1 MFLILLFYQLFAT
14 KSMMKDI
21 NLQEFCKELHIY
33 EFGIAPWPLPENA
46 KTILYETNPCPFTA
60 ADVEERLLGTTEFTP
75 KSAIVC
81 LFPYYVEYN
90 GPSNLSRYTWGTDYH
105 LVINEYLEKLIEKL
119 QKMNT
124 SAQFSIHCDTSP
136 LADRYMAYLAGLGF
150 YGKNNCFISPKWGS
164 YVMIGT
170 ILTTLEFEPNTPLK
184 QSCMG
189 CNRCIT
195 ACLGQC
201 LGHEEFK
208 YDTCKSYLTQKKGE
222 LTDREQ
228 HIIAKTPLVFGCDV
242 CQEVCPH
249 NQGIPATPIPEFQ
262 QIEPHIDID
271 ELEMLTNKE
280 FKAKYGHR
288 AFSWRGKKILM
299 RNQNIIEEK

>member
-1 MFLILLFYQLFAT
+1 
-14 KSMMKDI
+14 MKDI

-60 ADVEERLLGTTEFTP
+60 ADVEERLLGTTEFKP

-81 LFPYYVEYN
+81 LFPYYVEHN

-105 LVINEYLEKLIEKL
+105 LVINKYLEKLIEKL

-124 SAQFSIHCDTSP
+124 SAQFSIHCDTSL

-170 ILTTLEFEPNTPLK
+170 ILTTLEFEPNTPLG

-201 LGHEEFK
+201 LGHDEFK
-208 YDTCKSYLTQKKGE
+208 YATCKSYLTQKKGD
-222 LTDREQ
+222 LTNEEET
-228 HIIAKTPLVFGCDV
+228 IIGKTPLVFGCDV

-249 NQGIPATPIPEFQ
+249 NQSIPATPIPEFQ
-262 QIEPHIDID
+262 RVEPYIDIN
-271 ELEMLTNKE
+271 ELEPLTNKE
-280 FKAKYGHR
+280 FKAKYGNR

>member
-1 MFLILLFYQLFAT
+1 
-14 KSMMKDI
+14 MKDI

-33 EFGIAPWPLPENA
+33 EFGIAPWPLPDTA
-46 KTILYETNPCPFTA
+46 KDILYESNPCPFTA
-60 ADVEERLLGTTEFTP
+60 ADVEERLRGTTEFTP

-81 LFPYYVEYN
+81 LFPYYIEHS

-105 LVINEYLEKLIEKL
+105 LVINEYLDKLIEKL

-170 ILTTLEFEPNTPLK
+170 ILTTLEFEPNTPLG

-201 LGHEEFK
+201 LGYDEFK
-208 YDTCKSYLTQKKGE
+208 YDTCKSYLTQKKGD
-222 LTDREQ
+222 LTNEEET
-228 HIIAKTPLVFGCDV
+228 IIGKTPLVFGCDV

-249 NQGIPATPIPEFQ
+249 NQSIPATPIPEFQ
-262 QIEPHIDID
+262 HVEPYIDIN
-271 ELEMLTNKE
+271 EIETLTNKE

-288 AFSWRGKKILM
+288 AFSWRGKKILI
-299 RNQNIIEEK
+299 RNQNIIEGK

>member
-1 MFLILLFYQLFAT
+1 
-14 KSMMKDI
+14 MKDI
-21 NLQEFCKELHIY
+21 NLQELCKELHIY

-46 KTILYETNPCPFTA
+46 KAILYETNPCPFTA
-60 ADVEERLLGTTEFTP
+60 ADVEERLIGTTEFTP

-81 LFPYYVEYN
+81 LFPYYVEHS

-164 YVMIGT
+164 YVVIGT
-170 ILTTLEFEPNTPLK
+170 ILTTLEFEPNTPLD

-201 LGHEEFK
+201 LGHDEFK
-208 YDTCKSYLTQKKGE
+208 YDTCKSYLTQKKGD
-222 LTDREQ
+222 LTNEEET
-228 HIIAKTPLVFGCDV
+228 IIGKTPLVFGCDV

-249 NQGIPATPIPEFQ
+249 NQNIRTTPIPEFQ
-262 QIEPHIDID
+262 HVEPYIDIN
-271 ELEMLTNKE
+271 ELETLTNKE
-280 FKAKYGHR
+280 FKAKYGNW
-288 AFSWRGKKILM
+288 AFSWRGKKILI
-299 RNQNIIEEK
+299 RNQNIIERK

>member
-1 MFLILLFYQLFAT
+1 
-14 KSMMKDI
+14 MKDI

-46 KTILYETNPCPFTA
+46 KTILYESNPCPFTA

-81 LFPYYVEYN
+81 LFPYYVERS
-90 GPSNLSRYTWGTDYH
+90 GPSNLSRYTWATDYH
-105 LVINEYLEKLIEKL
+105 LVINEYLKKLTEKL
-119 QKMNT
+119 QKMDT

-164 YVMIGT
+164 YVTIGT
-170 ILTTLEFEPNTPLK
+170 ILTTLEFEPNTPLD
-184 QSCMG
+184 QSCIG

-201 LGHEEFK
+201 LGHDEFK
-208 YDTCKSYLTQKKGE
+208 YDTCKSYLTQKKGD
-222 LTDREQ
+222 LTNEEET
-228 HIIAKTPLVFGCDV
+228 IIGKTPLVFGCDV

-249 NQGIPATPIPEFQ
+249 N
-262 QIEPHIDID
+262 
-271 ELEMLTNKE
+271 
-280 FKAKYGHR
+280 
-288 AFSWRGKKILM
+288 
-299 RNQNIIEEK
+299 

>member
-1 MFLILLFYQLFAT
+1 M
-14 KSMMKDI
+14 KSTMKYI
-21 NLQEFCKELHIY
+21 NLQEICKELNIY
-33 EFGIAPWPLPENA
+33 EYGITSWPLPENA
-46 KTILYETNPCPFTA
+46 KSILYESNPCPFTA
-60 ADVEERLLGTTEFTP
+60 ANVEERLLGTSLFTP

-81 LFPYYVEYN
+81 LFPYYVEHKD
-90 GPSNLSRYTWGTDYH
+90 PSNLSRYTWAKDYH
-105 LVINEYLEKLIEKL
+105 LVINEYLKKLIEKL
-119 QKMNT
+119 QIMNT
-124 SAQFSIHCDTSP
+124 DAQFSIHCDTSP

-164 YVMIGT
+164 YVVIGT
-170 ILTTLEFEPNTPLK
+170 ILTTLELEPDTPLT

-201 LGHEEFK
+201 LGHDEFK
-208 YDTCKSYLTQKKGE
+208 FDTCKSYLTQKKGE
-222 LTDREQ
+222 LTSEEE

-249 NQGIPATPIPEFQ
+249 NKDIPTTPIPEFQ
-262 QIEPHIDID
+262 SVEPYIDID
-271 ELEMLTNKE
+271 ELDSLTNKE

-288 AFSWRGKKILM
+288 AFSWRGKKILI
-299 RNQNIIEEK
+299 RNQEIIESKKML

>member
-1 MFLILLFYQLFAT
+1 
-14 KSMMKDI
+14 MKYI
-21 NLQEFCKELHIY
+21 NLQEICKELNIY
-33 EFGIAPWPLPENA
+33 EFGVASWPLPENA
-46 KTILYETNPCPFTA
+46 KSILYESNPCPFTA
-60 ADVEERLLGTTEFTP
+60 ANVEERLLGTSLFTP

-81 LFPYYVEYN
+81 LFPYYVEHKD
-90 GPSNLSRYTWGTDYH
+90 PSNLSRYTWATDYH
-105 LVINEYLEKLIEKL
+105 LVINEYLKKLIEKL
-119 QKMNT
+119 QIMNT
-124 SAQFSIHCDTSP
+124 DAQFSIHCDTSP

-164 YVMIGT
+164 YVVIGT
-170 ILTTLEFEPNTPLK
+170 ILTTLELEPDTPLT
-184 QSCMG
+184 QSCME

-201 LGHEEFK
+201 LGHDEFK
-208 YDTCKSYLTQKKGE
+208 FDTCKSYLTQKKGE
-222 LTDREQ
+222 LTSEEE

-249 NQGIPATPIPEFQ
+249 NKDISTTPIPEFQ
-262 QIEPHIDID
+262 SVEPYIDID
-271 ELEMLTNKE
+271 ELDSLTNKE

-299 RNQNIIEEK
+299 RNQEIIESKKLL

>member
-1 MFLILLFYQLFAT
+1 
-14 KSMMKDI
+14 MKDI

-81 LFPYYVEYN
+81 LFPYYVKHN

-150 YGKNNCFISPKWGS
+150 YGKNNCFISLKWGS
-164 YVMIGT
+164 YVVIGT
-170 ILTTLEFEPNTPLK
+170 ILTTLEFEPNTPLEH
-184 QSCMG
+184 SRMG

-201 LGHEEFK
+201 LGYEEFK

-222 LTDREQ
+222 LTDQEQ
-228 HIIAKTPLVFGCDV
+228 HIIAKTPLLFGCDV

-249 NQGIPATPIPEFQ
+249 NQGIPTTPIPKFQ
-262 QIEPHIDID
+262 QIEPHIDIN

>member
-1 MFLILLFYQLFAT
+1 
-14 KSMMKDI
+14 MKDI

-33 EFGIAPWPLPENA
+33 EFGIAPWPLPDTA
-46 KTILYETNPCPFTA
+46 KDILYESNPCPFTA
-60 ADVEERLLGTTEFTP
+60 ADVEERLRGTTEFTP

-81 LFPYYVEYN
+81 LFPYYIEHS

-105 LVINEYLEKLIEKL
+105 LVINEYLDKLIEKL

-170 ILTTLEFEPNTPLK
+170 ILTTLEFEPNTPLG

-201 LGHEEFK
+201 LGHDEFK
-208 YDTCKSYLTQKKGE
+208 YDTCKSYLTQKKGD
-222 LTDREQ
+222 LTSEEET
-228 HIIAKTPLVFGCDV
+228 IIGKTPLVFGCDV

-249 NQGIPATPIPEFQ
+249 NQSIPATPIPEFQ
-262 QIEPHIDID
+262 RVEPYIDIN
-271 ELEMLTNKE
+271 ELETLTNKE
-280 FKAKYGHR
+280 FKAKYGNR

>member
-1 MFLILLFYQLFAT
+1 
-14 KSMMKDI
+14 MKYI
-21 NLQEFCKELHIY
+21 NLQEICKELNIY
-33 EFGIAPWPLPENA
+33 EFGVASWPLPENA
-46 KTILYETNPCPFTA
+46 KSILYESNPCPFTA
-60 ADVEERLLGTTEFTP
+60 ANVEERLLGTSLFTP

-81 LFPYYVEYN
+81 LFPYYVEHKD
-90 GPSNLSRYTWGTDYH
+90 PSNLSRYTWATDYH
-105 LVINEYLEKLIEKL
+105 LVINEYLKKLIEKL
-119 QKMNT
+119 QIMNT
-124 SAQFSIHCDTSP
+124 DAQFSIHCDTSP

-164 YVMIGT
+164 YVVIGT
-170 ILTTLEFEPNTPLK
+170 ILTTLELEPNTPLT

-201 LGHEEFK
+201 LGHDEFK
-208 YDTCKSYLTQKKGE
+208 FDTCKSYLTQKKGE
-222 LTDREQ
+222 LTSEEE

-249 NQGIPATPIPEFQ
+249 NKDIPTTPIPEFQ
-262 QIEPHIDID
+262 SVEPYIDID
-271 ELEMLTNKE
+271 ELDSLTNKE
-280 FKAKYGHR
+280 FKAKYGPR

-299 RNQNIIEEK
+299 RNQEIIESKKLL

>member
-1 MFLILLFYQLFAT
+1 M
-14 KSMMKDI
+14 KSTMKYI
-21 NLQEFCKELHIY
+21 NLQEICKELNIY
-33 EFGIAPWPLPENA
+33 EFGVASWPLPENA
-46 KTILYETNPCPFTA
+46 KSILYESNPCPFTA
-60 ADVEERLLGTTEFTP
+60 ANVEERLLGTSLFTP

-81 LFPYYVEYN
+81 LFPYYVEHKD
-90 GPSNLSRYTWGTDYH
+90 PSNLSRYTWAKDYH
-105 LVINEYLEKLIEKL
+105 LVINEYLKKLIEKL
-119 QKMNT
+119 QIMNT
-124 SAQFSIHCDTSP
+124 DAQFSIHCDTSP

-164 YVMIGT
+164 YVVIGT
-170 ILTTLEFEPNTPLK
+170 ILTTLELEPDTPLT

-201 LGHEEFK
+201 LGHDEFK
-208 YDTCKSYLTQKKGE
+208 FDTCKSYLTQKKGE
-222 LTDREQ
+222 LTSEEE

-249 NQGIPATPIPEFQ
+249 NKDIPTTPIPEFQ
-262 QIEPHIDID
+262 SVEPYIDID
-271 ELEMLTNKE
+271 ELDSLTNKE

-288 AFSWRGKKILM
+288 AFSWRGKKILI
-299 RNQNIIEEK
+299 RNQEIIESKKMDEL

>member
-1 MFLILLFYQLFAT
+1 M
-14 KSMMKDI
+14 KSTMKYI
-21 NLQEFCKELHIY
+21 NLQEICKELNIY
-33 EFGIAPWPLPENA
+33 EFGVASWPLPENA
-46 KTILYETNPCPFTA
+46 KSILYESNPCPFTA
-60 ADVEERLLGTTEFTP
+60 ANVEERLLGTTLFTP

-81 LFPYYVEYN
+81 LFPYYVEHKD
-90 GPSNLSRYTWGTDYH
+90 PSNLSRYTWATDYH
-105 LVINEYLEKLIEKL
+105 LVINEYLKKLIEKL
-119 QKMNT
+119 QIMNT
-124 SAQFSIHCDTSP
+124 DAQFSIHCDTAP

-170 ILTTLEFEPNTPLK
+170 ILTTLELEPDTPLT
-184 QSCMG
+184 QSCME

-201 LGHEEFK
+201 LGHDEFK
-208 YDTCKSYLTQKKGE
+208 FDTCKSYLTQKKGE
-222 LTDREQ
+222 LTLEEE

-249 NQGIPATPIPEFQ
+249 NKDIPTTPIPEFQ
-262 QIEPHIDID
+262 SVEPYIDID
-271 ELEMLTNKE
+271 ELDSLTNKE

-288 AFSWRGKKILM
+288 AFSWRGKKILI
-299 RNQNIIEEK
+299 RNQEIIESKKLL

>member
-1 MFLILLFYQLFAT
+1 
-14 KSMMKDI
+14 MKDI

-33 EFGIAPWPLPENA
+33 EFGIAPWPLPDTA
-46 KTILYETNPCPFTA
+46 KDILYESNPCPFTA
-60 ADVEERLLGTTEFTP
+60 ADVEERLRGTTEFTP

-81 LFPYYVEYN
+81 LFPYYIEHS

-105 LVINEYLEKLIEKL
+105 LVINEYLDKLIEKL

-170 ILTTLEFEPNTPLK
+170 ILTTLEFEPNTPLG

-201 LGHEEFK
+201 LEHDEFK
-208 YDTCKSYLTQKKGE
+208 YDTCKSYLTQKKGD
-222 LTDREQ
+222 LTNEEET
-228 HIIAKTPLVFGCDV
+228 IIGKTPLVFGCDV

-249 NQGIPATPIPEFQ
+249 NQSIPATPIPEFQ
-262 QIEPHIDID
+262 HVEPYIDIN
-271 ELEMLTNKE
+271 EIETLTNKE

-288 AFSWRGKKILM
+288 AFSWRGKKILI
-299 RNQNIIEEK
+299 RNQNIIEGK

>member
-1 MFLILLFYQLFAT
+1 M
-14 KSMMKDI
+14 KSTMKYI
-21 NLQEFCKELHIY
+21 NLQEICKELNIY
-33 EFGIAPWPLPENA
+33 EFGVASWPLPENA
-46 KTILYETNPCPFTA
+46 KSILYESNPCPFTA
-60 ADVEERLLGTTEFTP
+60 ANVEERLLGTSLFTP

-81 LFPYYVEYN
+81 LFPYYVEHKD
-90 GPSNLSRYTWGTDYH
+90 PSNLSRYTWATDYH
-105 LVINEYLEKLIEKL
+105 LVINEYLKKLIEKL
-119 QKMNT
+119 QIMNT
-124 SAQFSIHCDTSP
+124 DAQFSIHCDTSP

-164 YVMIGT
+164 YVVIGT
-170 ILTTLEFEPNTPLK
+170 ILTTLEFEPNTPLE

-222 LTDREQ
+222 LTDQEQ

-249 NQGIPATPIPEFQ
+249 NQGIPTTPIPEFQ
-262 QIEPHIDID
+262 QIEPHIAID

-299 RNQNIIEEK
+299 RNQEIIENK

>member
-1 MFLILLFYQLFAT
+1 
-14 KSMMKDI
+14 MKDI

-33 EFGIAPWPLPENA
+33 EFGIAPWPLPDTA
-46 KTILYETNPCPFTA
+46 KDILYESNPCPFTA
-60 ADVEERLLGTTEFTP
+60 ADVEERLRGTTEFTP

-81 LFPYYVEYN
+81 LFPYYIEHS

-105 LVINEYLEKLIEKL
+105 LVINEYLDKLIEKL

-170 ILTTLEFEPNTPLK
+170 ILTTLEFEPNTPLG
-184 QSCMG
+184 QSCME

-201 LGHEEFK
+201 LGHDEFK
-208 YDTCKSYLTQKKGE
+208 YDTCKSYLTQKKGD
-222 LTDREQ
+222 LTNEEET
-228 HIIAKTPLVFGCDV
+228 IIGKTPLVFGCDV

-249 NQGIPATPIPEFQ
+249 NQSIPATPIPEFQ
-262 QIEPHIDID
+262 HVEPYIDIN
-271 ELEMLTNKE
+271 EIETLTNKE

-288 AFSWRGKKILM
+288 AFSWRGKKILI
-299 RNQNIIEEK
+299 RNQNIIEGK

>member
-1 MFLILLFYQLFAT
+1 M
-14 KSMMKDI
+14 KSTMKYI
-21 NLQEFCKELHIY
+21 NLQEICKELNIY
-33 EFGIAPWPLPENA
+33 EFGVASWPLPENA
-46 KTILYETNPCPFTA
+46 KSILYESNPCPFTA
-60 ADVEERLLGTTEFTP
+60 ANVEERLLGTSLFTP

-81 LFPYYVEYN
+81 LFPYYVEHN

-164 YVMIGT
+164 YVVIGT
-170 ILTTLEFEPNTPLK
+170 ILTTLEFEPNTPLE

-222 LTDREQ
+222 LTDQEQ
-228 HIIAKTPLVFGCDV
+228 HIIAKTPLLFGCDV

-249 NQGIPATPIPEFQ
+249 NQGIPTTPIPEFQ
-262 QIEPHIDID
+262 QIEPHIDIN

-288 AFSWRGKKILM
+288 AFSWRGKKILI

>member
-1 MFLILLFYQLFAT
+1 
-14 KSMMKDI
+14 MKDI

-60 ADVEERLLGTTEFTP
+60 ADVEERLQGTTEFTP

-81 LFPYYVEYN
+81 LFPYYVEHN
-90 GPSNLSRYTWGTDYH
+90 GPSNLSRYTWGADYH

-150 YGKNNCFISPKWGS
+150 YGKNNCFISLKWGS
-164 YVMIGT
+164 YVLIGT
-170 ILTTLEFEPNTPLK
+170 ILTTLEFEPNTPLE

-201 LGHEEFK
+201 LGHDEFK
-208 YDTCKSYLTQKKGE
+208 YDTCKSYLTQKKGD
-222 LTDREQ
+222 LTNEEKT
-228 HIIAKTPLVFGCDV
+228 IIRKTPLVFGCDV

-249 NQGIPATPIPEFQ
+249 NQSIPATPIPEFQ
-262 QIEPHIDID
+262 RVEPYIDIN
-271 ELEMLTNKE
+271 ELETLTNKE
-280 FKAKYGHR
+280 FKAKYGNR

>member
-1 MFLILLFYQLFAT
+1 M
-14 KSMMKDI
+14 KSTMKYI
-21 NLQEFCKELHIY
+21 NLQEICKELNIY
-33 EFGIAPWPLPENA
+33 EFGVASWPLPENA
-46 KTILYETNPCPFTA
+46 KSILYESNPCPFTA
-60 ADVEERLLGTTEFTP
+60 ANVEERLLGTSLFTP

-81 LFPYYVEYN
+81 LFPYYVEHKD
-90 GPSNLSRYTWGTDYH
+90 PSNLSRYTWATDYH
-105 LVINEYLEKLIEKL
+105 LVINEYLKKLIEKL
-119 QKMNT
+119 QIMNT
-124 SAQFSIHCDTSP
+124 DAQFSIHCDTSP

-164 YVMIGT
+164 YVVIGT
-170 ILTTLEFEPNTPLK
+170 ILTTLELEPDTPLT
-184 QSCMG
+184 QSCME

-201 LGHEEFK
+201 LGHDEFK
-208 YDTCKSYLTQKKGE
+208 FDTCKSYLTQKKGE
-222 LTDREQ
+222 LTSEEE

-249 NQGIPATPIPEFQ
+249 NKDISTTPIPEFQ
-262 QIEPHIDID
+262 SVEPYIDID
-271 ELEMLTNKE
+271 ELDSLTNKE

-299 RNQNIIEEK
+299 RNQEIIESKKLL

>member
-1 MFLILLFYQLFAT
+1 
-14 KSMMKDI
+14 MKDI
-21 NLQEFCKELHIY
+21 HLQEFCKELHIY

-81 LFPYYVEYN
+81 LFPYYVEHT

-119 QKMNT
+119 QKKNT
-124 SAQFSIHCDTSP
+124 SAQFSKHCDTSP

-164 YVMIGT
+164 YVVIGT
-170 ILTTLEFEPNTPLK
+170 ILTTLELKPNTPLN

-208 YDTCKSYLTQKKGE
+208 YNTCKSYLTQKKGK
-222 LTDREQ
+222 LTDQEQ
-228 HIIAKTPLVFGCDV
+228 HIIAKTPLLFGCDV

-249 NQGIPATPIPEFQ
+249 NQGIPTTPILEFQ
-262 QIEPHIDID
+262 QIEPHIDIN

-288 AFSWRGKKILM
+288 AFSWRGKKILL
-299 RNQNIIEEK
+299 RNQEIIEGK

>member
-1 MFLILLFYQLFAT
+1 
-14 KSMMKDI
+14 MMKDI

-81 LFPYYVEYN
+81 LFPYYVEHN

-119 QKMNT
+119 QKINT

-208 YDTCKSYLTQKKGE
+208 YDTCKSYSTQKKGE
-222 LTDREQ
+222 LTDQEQ
-228 HIIAKTPLVFGCDV
+228 HIIAKTPLLFGCDV

-249 NQGIPATPIPEFQ
+249 NQGIPTTPIPKFQ
-262 QIEPHIDID
+262 QIEPHIDIN

-288 AFSWRGKKILM
+288 AFSWRGEKKLM
-299 RNQNIIEEK
+299 RNHNIIEEK

>member
-1 MFLILLFYQLFAT
+1 M
-14 KSMMKDI
+14 KSTMKYI
-21 NLQEFCKELHIY
+21 NLQEICKELNIY
-33 EFGIAPWPLPENA
+33 EFGVASWPLPENA
-46 KTILYETNPCPFTA
+46 KSILYESNPCPFTA
-60 ADVEERLLGTTEFTP
+60 ANVEERLLGTSLFTP

-81 LFPYYVEYN
+81 LFPYYVEHKD
-90 GPSNLSRYTWGTDYH
+90 PSNLSRYTWATDYH
-105 LVINEYLEKLIEKL
+105 LVINEYLKKLIEKL
-119 QKMNT
+119 QIINT
-124 SAQFSIHCDTSP
+124 DAQFSIHCDTSP

-164 YVMIGT
+164 YVVIGT
-170 ILTTLEFEPNTPLK
+170 ILTTLELEPDTPLT
-184 QSCMG
+184 QSCME

-201 LGHEEFK
+201 LGHDEFK
-208 YDTCKSYLTQKKGE
+208 FDTCKSYLTQKKGE
-222 LTDREQ
+222 LTSEEE

-249 NQGIPATPIPEFQ
+249 NKDIPTTPIPEFQ
-262 QIEPHIDID
+262 SVEPYIDID
-271 ELEMLTNKE
+271 ELDSLTNKE
-280 FKAKYGHR
+280 FKAKYGNR

>member
-1 MFLILLFYQLFAT
+1 
-14 KSMMKDI
+14 MMKDI

-46 KTILYETNPCPFTA
+46 KSILYETNPCPFTA

-81 LFPYYVEYN
+81 LFPYYVEHN

-164 YVMIGT
+164 YVVIGT
-170 ILTTLEFEPNTPLK
+170 ILTTLEFEPNTPLE
-184 QSCMG
+184 QSCIG

-222 LTDREQ
+222 LTDQEQ
-228 HIIAKTPLVFGCDV
+228 HIIAKTPLLFDV

-249 NQGIPATPIPEFQ
+249 NQGIPTTPIPKFQ
-262 QIEPHIDID
+262 QIEPHIDIN

>member
-1 MFLILLFYQLFAT
+1 M
-14 KSMMKDI
+14 KSTMKYI
-21 NLQEFCKELHIY
+21 NLQKIYKELNIY
-33 EFGIAPWPLPENA
+33 EFGVASWPLPENA
-46 KTILYETNPCPFTA
+46 KSILYESNPCPFTA
-60 ADVEERLLGTTEFTP
+60 ANVEERLLGTSLFTP

-81 LFPYYVEYN
+81 LFPYYVEHKD
-90 GPSNLSRYTWGTDYH
+90 PSNLSRYTWATDYH
-105 LVINEYLEKLIEKL
+105 LVINEYLKKLIEKL
-119 QKMNT
+119 QIINT
-124 SAQFSIHCDTSP
+124 DAQFSIHCDTSP

-164 YVMIGT
+164 YVVIGT
-170 ILTTLEFEPNTPLK
+170 ILTTLELEPDTPLT

-201 LGHEEFK
+201 LGHDEFK
-208 YDTCKSYLTQKKGE
+208 FDTCKSYLTQKKGE
-222 LTDREQ
+222 LTSEEE

-249 NQGIPATPIPEFQ
+249 NKDIPTTPIPEFQ
-262 QIEPHIDID
+262 SVEPYIDID
-271 ELEMLTNKE
+271 ELDSLTNKE

-299 RNQNIIEEK
+299 RNQEIIESKKLL

>member
-1 MFLILLFYQLFAT
+1 
-14 KSMMKDI
+14 MKYI
-21 NLQEFCKELHIY
+21 NLQEICKELNIY
-33 EFGIAPWPLPENA
+33 EFGVASWPLPENA
-46 KTILYETNPCPFTA
+46 KSILYESNPCPFTA
-60 ADVEERLLGTTEFTP
+60 ANVEERLLGTSLFTP

-81 LFPYYVEYN
+81 LFPYYVEHKD
-90 GPSNLSRYTWGTDYH
+90 PSNLSRYTWATDYH
-105 LVINEYLEKLIEKL
+105 LVINEYLKKLIEKL
-119 QKMNT
+119 QIMNT
-124 SAQFSIHCDTSP
+124 DAQFSIHCDTSP

-164 YVMIGT
+164 YVVIGT
-170 ILTTLEFEPNTPLK
+170 ILTTLELEPNTPLT

-201 LGHEEFK
+201 LGHDEFK
-208 YDTCKSYLTQKKGE
+208 FDTCKSYITQKKGE
-222 LTDREQ
+222 LTSEEE

-249 NQGIPATPIPEFQ
+249 NKDIPTTPIPEFQ
-262 QIEPHIDID
+262 SVEPYIDID
-271 ELEMLTNKE
+271 ELDSLTNKE
-280 FKAKYGHR
+280 FKAKYGPR

-299 RNQNIIEEK
+299 RNQEIIESKKML

>member
-1 MFLILLFYQLFAT
+1 
-14 KSMMKDI
+14 MKDI

-81 LFPYYVEYN
+81 LFPYYVKHN

-119 QKMNT
+119 QKINT

-170 ILTTLEFEPNTPLK
+170 ILTTLEFEPNTPLG

-189 CNRCIT
+189 CNHCIT

-201 LGHEEFK
+201 LGHDEFK
-208 YDTCKSYLTQKKGE
+208 YDTCKSYLTQKKGD
-222 LTDREQ
+222 LTNEEET
-228 HIIAKTPLVFGCDV
+228 IIGKTPLVFGCDV

-249 NQGIPATPIPEFQ
+249 NQSIPATPIPEFQ
-262 QIEPHIDID
+262 HVEPYIDIN
-271 ELEMLTNKE
+271 EIETLTNKE

-288 AFSWRGKKILM
+288 AFSWRGKKILI
-299 RNQNIIEEK
+299 RNQNIIEGK

>member
-1 MFLILLFYQLFAT
+1 M
-14 KSMMKDI
+14 KSTMKYI
-21 NLQEFCKELHIY
+21 NLQEICKELNIY
-33 EFGIAPWPLPENA
+33 EFGVASWPLPENA
-46 KTILYETNPCPFTA
+46 KSILYESNPCPFTA
-60 ADVEERLLGTTEFTP
+60 ANLEERLLGTSLFTP

-81 LFPYYVEYN
+81 LFPYYVEHKD
-90 GPSNLSRYTWGTDYH
+90 PSNLSRYTWATDYH
-105 LVINEYLEKLIEKL
+105 LVINEYLKKLIEKL
-119 QKMNT
+119 QIMNT
-124 SAQFSIHCDTSP
+124 DAQFSIHCDTSP

-164 YVMIGT
+164 YVVIGT
-170 ILTTLEFEPNTPLK
+170 ILTTLELEPDTPLT
-184 QSCMG
+184 QSCME

-201 LGHEEFK
+201 LGHDEFK
-208 YDTCKSYLTQKKGE
+208 FDTCKSYLTQKKGE
-222 LTDREQ
+222 LTSEEE

-249 NQGIPATPIPEFQ
+249 NKDISTTPIPEFQ
-262 QIEPHIDID
+262 SVEPYIDID
-271 ELEMLTNKE
+271 ELDSLTNKE

-299 RNQNIIEEK
+299 RNQEIIESKKLL

>member
-1 MFLILLFYQLFAT
+1 
-14 KSMMKDI
+14 MKYI
-21 NLQEFCKELHIY
+21 NLQEICKELNIY
-33 EFGIAPWPLPENA
+33 EFGVASWPLPENA
-46 KTILYETNPCPFTA
+46 KSILYESNPCPFTA
-60 ADVEERLLGTTEFTP
+60 ANVEERLLGTTLFTP

-81 LFPYYVEYN
+81 LFPYYVEHKD
-90 GPSNLSRYTWGTDYH
+90 PSNLSRYTWATDYH
-105 LVINEYLEKLIEKL
+105 LVINEYLKKLIEKL
-119 QKMNT
+119 QIMNT
-124 SAQFSIHCDTSP
+124 DAQFSIHCDTSP

-164 YVMIGT
+164 YVVIGT
-170 ILTTLEFEPNTPLK
+170 ILTTLELEPDTPLT
-184 QSCMG
+184 QSCME

-201 LGHEEFK
+201 LGHDNFK

-222 LTDREQ
+222 LTSEEE

-249 NQGIPATPIPEFQ
+249 NKDIPTTPIPEFQ
-262 QIEPHIDID
+262 SVEPYIDID
-271 ELEMLTNKE
+271 ELDSLTNKE
-280 FKAKYGHR
+280 FKAKYGQR

-299 RNQNIIEEK
+299 RNQEIIESKKML

>member
-1 MFLILLFYQLFAT
+1 
-14 KSMMKDI
+14 MKDI

-33 EFGIAPWPLPENA
+33 EFGIAPWPLPDTA
-46 KTILYETNPCPFTA
+46 KDILYESNPCPFTA
-60 ADVEERLLGTTEFTP
+60 ADVEERLRGTTEFTP

-81 LFPYYVEYN
+81 LFPYYIEHS

-105 LVINEYLEKLIEKL
+105 LVINEYLDKLIEKL

-170 ILTTLEFEPNTPLK
+170 ILTTLEFEPNTPLG

-201 LGHEEFK
+201 LGHDEFK
-208 YDTCKSYLTQKKGE
+208 YNTCKSYLTQKKGD
-222 LTDREQ
+222 LTNEEET
-228 HIIAKTPLVFGCDV
+228 IIGKTPLVFGCDV

-249 NQGIPATPIPEFQ
+249 NQSIPATPIPEFQ
-262 QIEPHIDID
+262 HVEPYIDIN
-271 ELEMLTNKE
+271 EIETLTNKE

-288 AFSWRGKKILM
+288 AFSWRGKKILI
-299 RNQNIIEEK
+299 RNQNIIEGK

>member
-1 MFLILLFYQLFAT
+1 M
-14 KSMMKDI
+14 KSTMKYI
-21 NLQEFCKELHIY
+21 NLQEICKELNIY
-33 EFGIAPWPLPENA
+33 EFGVASLPLPENA
-46 KTILYETNPCPFTA
+46 KSILYESNPCPFTA
-60 ADVEERLLGTTEFTP
+60 ANVEERLLGTSLFTP

-81 LFPYYVEYN
+81 LFPYYVEHKD
-90 GPSNLSRYTWGTDYH
+90 PSNLSRYTWAKDYH
-105 LVINEYLEKLIEKL
+105 LVINEYLKKLIEKL
-119 QKMNT
+119 QIMNT
-124 SAQFSIHCDTSP
+124 DAQFSIHCDTSP

-164 YVMIGT
+164 YVVIGT
-170 ILTTLEFEPNTPLK
+170 ILTTLELEPNTPLT

-201 LGHEEFK
+201 LGHDEFK
-208 YDTCKSYLTQKKGE
+208 FDTCKSYLTQKKGE
-222 LTDREQ
+222 LTSEEE

-249 NQGIPATPIPEFQ
+249 NKDIPTTPIPEFQ
-262 QIEPHIDID
+262 SVEPYIDID
-271 ELEMLTNKE
+271 ELDSLTNKE

-288 AFSWRGKKILM
+288 AFSWRGKKILI
-299 RNQNIIEEK
+299 RNQEIIESKKML

>member
-1 MFLILLFYQLFAT
+1 M
-14 KSMMKDI
+14 KSTMKYI
-21 NLQEFCKELHIY
+21 NLQEICKELNIY
-33 EFGIAPWPLPENA
+33 EFGVASWPLPENA
-46 KTILYETNPCPFTA
+46 KSILYESNPCPFTA
-60 ADVEERLLGTTEFTP
+60 ANVEERLLGTTLFTP

-81 LFPYYVEYN
+81 LFPYYVEHKD
-90 GPSNLSRYTWGTDYH
+90 PSNLSRYTWAKDYH
-105 LVINEYLEKLIEKL
+105 LVINEYLKKLIEKL
-119 QKMNT
+119 QIMNT
-124 SAQFSIHCDTSP
+124 DAQFSIHCDTSP

-164 YVMIGT
+164 YVVIGT
-170 ILTTLEFEPNTPLK
+170 ILTTLELEPDTPLT

-201 LGHEEFK
+201 LGHDEFK
-208 YDTCKSYLTQKKGE
+208 FDTCKSYLTQKKGE
-222 LTDREQ
+222 LTSEEE

-249 NQGIPATPIPEFQ
+249 NKDIPTTPIPEFQ
-262 QIEPHIDID
+262 SVEPYIDID
-271 ELEMLTNKE
+271 ELDSLTNKE

-288 AFSWRGKKILM
+288 AFSWRGKKILI
-299 RNQNIIEEK
+299 RNQEIIESKKML

>member
-1 MFLILLFYQLFAT
+1 M
-14 KSMMKDI
+14 KSTMKYI
-21 NLQEFCKELHIY
+21 NLQEICKELNIY
-33 EFGIAPWPLPENA
+33 EFGVASWPLPENA
-46 KTILYETNPCPFTA
+46 KSILYESNPCPFTA
-60 ADVEERLLGTTEFTP
+60 ANVEERLLGTSLFTP

-81 LFPYYVEYN
+81 LFPYYVEHKD
-90 GPSNLSRYTWGTDYH
+90 PSNLSRYTWAKDYH
-105 LVINEYLEKLIEKL
+105 LVINEYLKKLIEKL
-119 QKMNT
+119 QIMNT
-124 SAQFSIHCDTSP
+124 DAQFSIHCDTSP

-164 YVMIGT
+164 YVVIGT
-170 ILTTLEFEPNTPLK
+170 ILTTLELEPNTPLT

-201 LGHEEFK
+201 LGLDEFK
-208 YDTCKSYLTQKKGE
+208 FDTCKSYLTQKKGE
-222 LTDREQ
+222 LTSEEE

-249 NQGIPATPIPEFQ
+249 NKDISTTPIPEFQ
-262 QIEPHIDID
+262 SVEPYIDRD
-271 ELEMLTNKE
+271 ELDSLTNKE

-299 RNQNIIEEK
+299 RNQEIIESKKLL

>member
-1 MFLILLFYQLFAT
+1 
-14 KSMMKDI
+14 MKYI
-21 NLQEFCKELHIY
+21 NLQEICKELNIY
-33 EFGIAPWPLPENA
+33 EFGVASWPLPENA
-46 KTILYETNPCPFTA
+46 KSILYESNPCPFTA
-60 ADVEERLLGTTEFTP
+60 ANVEERLLGTSLFTP

-81 LFPYYVEYN
+81 LFPYYVEHKD
-90 GPSNLSRYTWGTDYH
+90 PSNLSRYTWATDYH
-105 LVINEYLEKLIEKL
+105 LVINEYLKKLIEKL
-119 QKMNT
+119 QIINT
-124 SAQFSIHCDTSP
+124 DAQFSIHCDTSP

-164 YVMIGT
+164 YVVIGT
-170 ILTTLEFEPNTPLK
+170 ILTTLELEPNTPLT

-201 LGHEEFK
+201 LGLDEFK
-208 YDTCKSYLTQKKGE
+208 FDTCKSYLTQKKGE
-222 LTDREQ
+222 LTSEEE

-249 NQGIPATPIPEFQ
+249 NKDISTTPIPEFQ
-262 QIEPHIDID
+262 SVEPYIDRD
-271 ELEMLTNKE
+271 ELDSLTNKE

-288 AFSWRGKKILM
+288 AFSWRGKKILI
-299 RNQNIIEEK
+299 RNQEIIESKKLL

>member
-1 MFLILLFYQLFAT
+1 M
-14 KSMMKDI
+14 KSTMKYI
-21 NLQEFCKELHIY
+21 NLQEICKELNIY
-33 EFGIAPWPLPENA
+33 EFGVASWPLPENA
-46 KTILYETNPCPFTA
+46 KSILYESNPCPFTA
-60 ADVEERLLGTTEFTP
+60 ANVEERLLGTSLFTP

-81 LFPYYVEYN
+81 LFPYYVEHKD
-90 GPSNLSRYTWGTDYH
+90 PSNLSRYTWATDYH
-105 LVINEYLEKLIEKL
+105 LVINEYLKKLIEKL
-119 QKMNT
+119 QIMNT
-124 SAQFSIHCDTSP
+124 DAQFSIHCDTSP

-164 YVMIGT
+164 YVVIGT
-170 ILTTLEFEPNTPLK
+170 ILTTLELEPNTPLT

-201 LGHEEFK
+201 LGHDEFK
-208 YDTCKSYLTQKKGE
+208 FDTCKSYLTQKKGE
-222 LTDREQ
+222 LTSEEE

-249 NQGIPATPIPEFQ
+249 NKDIPTTPIPEFQ
-262 QIEPHIDID
+262 SVEPYIDID
-271 ELEMLTNKE
+271 ELDSLTNKE
-280 FKAKYGHR
+280 FKAKYGPR

-299 RNQNIIEEK
+299 RNQEIIESKKML

>member
-1 MFLILLFYQLFAT
+1 M
-14 KSMMKDI
+14 KSTMKYI
-21 NLQEFCKELHIY
+21 NLQEICKELNIY
-33 EFGIAPWPLPENA
+33 EFGITSWPLPENA
-46 KTILYETNPCPFTA
+46 KSILYESNPCPFTA
-60 ADVEERLLGTTEFTP
+60 ANVEERLLGTTLFTP

-81 LFPYYVEYN
+81 LFPYYVEHKD
-90 GPSNLSRYTWGTDYH
+90 PSNLSRYTWAKDYH
-105 LVINEYLEKLIEKL
+105 LVINEYLKKLIEKL
-119 QKMNT
+119 QIMNT
-124 SAQFSIHCDTSP
+124 DAQFSIHCDTSP

-164 YVMIGT
+164 YVVIGT
-170 ILTTLEFEPNTPLK
+170 ILTTLELEPDTPLT

-201 LGHEEFK
+201 LGQDEFK
-208 YDTCKSYLTQKKGE
+208 FDTCKSYLTQKKGE
-222 LTDREQ
+222 LTSEEE

-249 NQGIPATPIPEFQ
+249 NKDIPTTPIPEFQ
-262 QIEPHIDID
+262 SVEPYIDID
-271 ELEMLTNKE
+271 ELDSLTNKE

-288 AFSWRGKKILM
+288 AFSWRGKKILI
-299 RNQNIIEEK
+299 RNQEIIESKKML